1 MTSKRSGALCS
12 DTLTERSAPVI
23 GNIHHMSR
31 RAEADRNDEA
41 VFLAA
46 RDVFAEVGPDAPMS
60 AIAARAGV
68 GMGSLYRRYP
78 SKVDLMRA
86 ICTTSMERAMA
97 EADTALAEEPDG
109 WSALVRYMRRCVDL
123 RVGSLA
129 RLAGTFPATEEMFA
143 LAERGHK
150 AIDEI
155 VGRARTEGTLRAD
168 VTSAD
173 IVLTIS
179 DMSALPGGP
188 YRHRWLALVLDGLR
202 APAHGTLPGP
212 APDWASVSDRWV
224 YQERPVSRS

>member
-1 MTSKRSGALCS
+1 
-12 DTLTERSAPVI
+12 
-23 GNIHHMSR
+23 MSR

-46 RDVFAEVGPDAPMS
+46 REVFAELGADAPMS

-86 ICTTSMERAMA
+86 ICTTSMERSMA
-97 EADTALAEEPDG
+97 EADAALAEEPDG
-109 WSALVRYMRRCVDL
+109 WSALTRYMRRCVDL

-150 AIDEI
+150 VIDEI
-155 VGRARTEGTLRAD
+155 VGRARAEGTLRAD

-179 DMSALPGGP
+179 EMSVLPGGP

-202 APAHGTLPGP
+202 APGAGALPGP
-212 APDWASVSDRWV
+212 APDWSSVRERWV
-224 YQERPVSRS
+224 YQESPVSRS

>member
-1 MTSKRSGALCS
+1 
-12 DTLTERSAPVI
+12 
-23 GNIHHMSR
+23 MSR

-46 RDVFAEVGPDAPMS
+46 RDVFADVGADAPMS

-86 ICTTSMERAMA
+86 VCTTSMERSMA
-97 EADTALAEEPDG
+97 EADRALAEEPDG
-109 WSALVRYMRRCVDL
+109 WSALTRYMRRCVDL

-129 RLAGTFPATEEMFA
+129 RLAGMFPATAEMFA
-143 LAERGHK
+143 LAERGQK
-150 AIDEI
+150 VIDEI
-155 VGRARTEGTLRAD
+155 TGRAKAEGTLRAD

-179 DMSALPGGP
+179 EMSALPAGP

-202 APAHGTLPGP
+202 APGAGILPGP
-212 APDWASVSDRWV
+212 APDWSSVRDRWV
-224 YQERPVSRS
+224 YQESPVSRS

>member
-1 MTSKRSGALCS
+1 
-12 DTLTERSAPVI
+12 
-23 GNIHHMSR
+23 MSR

-46 RDVFAEVGPDAPMS
+46 RDVFAELGADAPMS

-86 ICTTSMERAMA
+86 VCTTSMERSMA
-97 EADTALAEEPDG
+97 EADAALAEEPDG
-109 WSALVRYMRRCVDL
+109 WSALTRYMRRCVDL

-143 LAERGHK
+143 LAERGHE

-155 VGRARTEGTLRAD
+155 VGRARAEGALRAD

-202 APAHGTLPGP
+202 APGAGPLPGP
-212 APDWASVSDRWV
+212 APGWSSVRDRWV
-224 YQERPVSRS
+224 YQESPVSRS

>member
-1 MTSKRSGALCS
+1 
-12 DTLTERSAPVI
+12 
-23 GNIHHMSR
+23 MSR

-46 RDVFAEVGPDAPMS
+46 RDVFAELGADAPVS

-86 ICTTSMERAMA
+86 VCTTSMERAMA
-97 EADTALAEEPDG
+97 EADAALAEEPDG
-109 WSALVRYMRRCVDL
+109 WSALTRYMRRCVDL

-129 RLAGTFPATEEMFA
+129 RLAGTFPATEEMFT

-150 AIDEI
+150 AIDEL
-155 VGRARTEGTLRAD
+155 VERAKSEGTLRAD

-202 APAHGTLPGP
+202 APGAGSLPGP
-212 APDWASVSDRWV
+212 APDWSSVRNRWV
-224 YQERPVSRS
+224 YQESPVSRS

>member
-1 MTSKRSGALCS
+1 MG
-12 DTLTERSAPVI
+12 
-23 GNIHHMSR
+23 R

-46 RDVFAEVGPDAPMS
+46 RDVFAELGPDAPMS

-86 ICTTSMERAMA
+86 VCTTSMERAVA
-97 EADTALAEEPDG
+97 EADTALDEEPDG
-109 WSALVRYMRRCVDL
+109 WSALARYMRRCVDL

-150 AIDEI
+150 AI
-155 VGRARTEGTLRAD
+155 
-168 VTSAD
+168 
-173 IVLTIS
+173 
-179 DMSALPGGP
+179 
-188 YRHRWLALVLDGLR
+188 
-202 APAHGTLPGP
+202 
-212 APDWASVSDRWV
+212 
-224 YQERPVSRS
+224 